1 MYTCFIQPYRHAGET
16 CYNSYGEWE
25 KKHRSKLP
33 LKNPTHFL
41 RSNSRCCSYLR
52 ICWKTLC
59 AWSLPHFWN
68 FHTNENI
75 AYMKMLISRNNIMN
89 SISIDQIFSMDSL
102 SSGQRN
108 SANDT
113 NTHTRSRWAQKKT
126 YYEMRILFLGFDAV
140 SRWAEQWAVDVDW
153 VLPSLLYHIDWVSVY
168 ISARNLIHCHGI

>member
-1 MYTCFIQPYRHAGET
+1 ME
-16 CYNSYGEWE
+16 SE
-25 KKHRSKLP
+25 KKNTGASYHW
-33 LKNPTHFL
+33 KNPTHFL

-113 NTHTRSRWAQKKT
+113 NTHTRSRWAQKKHIT
-126 YYEMRILFLGFDAV
+126 RCAFYFWSSMQSAGEPNNELSMSIGCC
-140 SRWAEQWAVDVDW
+140 
-153 VLPSLLYHIDWVSVY
+153 LLYCIILIEFQFIFQPEIWFIAMVY
-168 ISARNLIHCHGI
+168 R